1 MKRFWIR
8 ALKLASLPAAG
19 FLLLLSSYKKWL
31 VFPVL
36 EQLSQDQILIL
47 MVLFLVIV
55 LTALY
60 FSFKSAREST
70 DEELMIYQAAFLWHG
85 ITPPGIK
92 NHFKK
97 ITPEIQETKQMLH
110 EAANTGRLKI
120 SREVSTQMGV
130 TKLVKKSE
138 LRRFAKS
145 IKEKPKFL
153 K

>member
-1 MKRFWIR
+1 MKKFWTQ
-8 ALKLASLPAAG
+8 ALKLAALPAAG

-92 NHFKK
+92 NLFKN